1 MKRLVFYLVFV
12 ICGGAAFGQDVLVL
26 APLQN
31 DGEIEEG
38 QIRSLTRLLENA
50 LQRTL
55 KFDIIDR
62 GAVEDILR
70 EHGFQLSDLADSRK
84 TAELGDI
91 LGADFLVRPSVMP
104 LAGDLFLE
112 SRIVD
117 VNTAR
122 MLNSAEIRIRADLS
136 GAYEKLGEFAAA
148 LTGSVGAGVAAVPVV
163 SIPANMVLVEGGSFQ
178 MGSSNGDSDEKPVHT
193 VTVRS
198 FYMGRT
204 EVTQREWAELM
215 GSNPSY
221 FKGDNLPVESV
232 RWLEAIEYC
241 NKLSLKEGLIPAYRG
256 GGNDIVC
263 NFTATGYRL
272 PTEAEW
278 EYAARGGNK
287 DYLSYEYAGGNSV
300 DSVAWYDGNSGN
312 RTHPVGT
319 KQPNSL
325 GLYDMSGNVWEWCWD
340 RYGSN
345 YSGGSQ
351 TDPTGASVGSARVLR
366 GGSWNYTAAYVRS
379 ACRNR
384 NNPPFRTDSLGFRL
398 VRPRFNQGGR

>member
-38 QIRSLTRLLENA
+38 QIQSLTRFLENA
-50 LQRTL
+50 LQRTW

-62 GAVEDILR
+62 GAVVDILR

-84 TAELGDI
+84 TAELGK
-91 LGADFLVRPSVMP
+91 LLNANFLVRPSVMP

-122 MLNSAEIRIRADLS
+122 MLNSAEVRIKADLS
-136 GAYEKLGEFAAA
+136 DAYEKLGEFAAA
-148 LTGSVGAGVAAVPVV
+148 LTGTTRGAVPARN
-163 SIPANMVLVEGGSFQ
+163 IPANMVLVEGGTFQ
-178 MGSSNGDSDEKPVHT
+178 MGSSNGDTDEKPVHT

-204 EVTQREWAELM
+204 EVTQREWAEIM
-215 GSNPSY
+215 GNNPSN
-221 FKGDNLPVESV
+221 FKGDNLPVERVS
-232 RWLEAIEYC
+232 WLDAIEYC

-263 NFTATGYRL
+263 DFNATGYRL

-287 DYLSYEYAGGNSV
+287 DYISYEYAGGNSV
-300 DSVAWYDGNSGN
+300 DAVAWHNGNSGN

-340 RYGSN
+340 WYGNS

-351 TDPTGASVGSARVLR
+351 TDPTGASMGTSRVGR
-366 GGSWNYTAAYVRS
+366 GGGWGSTATVVRS
-379 ACRNR
+379 ANR
-384 NNPPFRTDSLGFRL
+384 NGDTPSSRGSTLGFRL
-398 VRPRFNQGGR
+398 VRPQFNQGGR